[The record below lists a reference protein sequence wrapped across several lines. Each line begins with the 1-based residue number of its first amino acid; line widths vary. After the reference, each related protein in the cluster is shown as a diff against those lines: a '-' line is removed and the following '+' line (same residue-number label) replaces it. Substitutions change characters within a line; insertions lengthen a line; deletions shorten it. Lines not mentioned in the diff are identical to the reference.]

1 VTQYPYSFT
10 RRWGTTRNRM
20 PNGLQF
26 AWSEWSAPRRV
37 WNLNY
42 PNITGSE
49 ATDLLD
55 CFVGA
60 GGPWGEFSFTDVD
73 GTEYEMCRFG
83 MDTFQ
88 LRYVANGQ
96 YAVSGVVIEELV

>member
-1 VTQYPYSFT
+1 
-10 RRWGTTRNRM
+10 
-20 PNGLQF
+20 
-26 AWSEWSAPRRV
+26 
-37 WNLNY
+37 
-42 PNITGSE
+42 
-49 ATDLLD
+49 
-55 CFVGA
+55 VGA